1 MDLYRDTLQNIV
13 EIIAKTYT
21 VITLVNLCA
30 LFFSFVLKNKFNTKK
45 ISITLTVILICVCL
59 SASFILVPRLIDL
72 KQNTFVT
79 IENGKLVIDE
89 TNVLKNSGSIMF
101 YGYADAFKSD
111 GSSTKLLG
119 VNFFEWP
126 SAEPN
131 QEYYG
136 NIVYAKYSRQ
146 LIALE

>member
-1 MDLYRDTLQNIV
+1 MDLYRDTLQNII

-59 SASFILVPRLIDL
+59 SAIFVLVPRLIDL

>member
-1 MDLYRDTLQNIV
+1 MDLYRDTLQHII
-13 EIIAKTYT
+13 EIIAKSYI

-59 SASFILVPRLIDL
+59 SASFVLVPRLIDL

-126 SAEPN
+126 STEPN

>member
-1 MDLYRDTLQNIV
+1 MDLYRDTLQNII
-13 EIIAKTYT
+13 EIIAKSYI

-59 SASFILVPRLIDL
+59 SASFVLVPRLIDL

-136 NIVYAKYSRQ
+136 NIVYAEYSRQ

>member
-1 MDLYRDTLQNIV
+1 MDLYRDTLQHII
-13 EIIAKTYT
+13 EIIAKSYI
-21 VITLVNLCA
+21 VIILVNLCA

-45 ISITLTVILICVCL
+45 IIITLTVILICVCL
-59 SASFILVPRLIDL
+59 SASFVLVPRLIDL

-126 SAEPN
+126 STESN

-136 NIVYAKYSRQ
+136 NIVYAEYSRQ

>member
-1 MDLYRDTLQNIV
+1 MDLYRDTLQHII
-13 EIIAKTYT
+13 EIIAKSYI
-21 VITLVNLCA
+21 VIILVNLCA

-59 SASFILVPRLIDL
+59 SASFVLVPRLIDL

-126 SAEPN
+126 STEPN

-136 NIVYAKYSRQ
+136 NIVYAEYSRQ